1 MDFANAMLQPFSI
14 FAIGGFHPTAH
25 FGFSVPKAL
34 AMLLAFAILAP
45 LVSALFRRRLANSRY
60 SRDRDLDIGLSWWC
74 TLGMYPGLRGDV
86 REQERGKCNEVD
98 LHGALIHCS
107 SGLR

>member
-1 MDFANAMLQPFSI
+1 MFQPFAL
-14 FAIGGFHPTAH
+14 FTIGGFHPTAH

-86 REQERGKCNEVD
+86 RERERGKCNEVD